1 MMPMRVHS
9 ASHSSME
16 CDVSSTVWPEMH
28 IARVAGLLRLGS
40 CWQGSLVKL
49 FLTHVSDHC

>member
-16 CDVSSTVWPEMH
+16 CDVSSTVWPAMH
-28 IARVAGLLRLGS
+28 SAHVAGLLRLGS
-40 CWQGSLVKL
+40 CWQGSLVNL
-49 FLTHVSDHC
+49 SLTYVTCC